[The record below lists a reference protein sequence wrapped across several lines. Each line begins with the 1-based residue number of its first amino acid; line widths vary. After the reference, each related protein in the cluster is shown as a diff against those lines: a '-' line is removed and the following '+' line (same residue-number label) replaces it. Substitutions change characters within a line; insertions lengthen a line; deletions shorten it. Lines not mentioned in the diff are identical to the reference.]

1 MLLKG
6 LVTSAVI
13 GISIPIFAVGV
24 ISGMVMAR
32 REPRKTGC
40 GRCCM
45 ICNGRCK
52 VGENDSQGNH
62 ESDLRSQSYAI

>member
-1 MLLKG
+1 
-6 LVTSAVI
+6 
-13 GISIPIFAVGV
+13 V

-32 REPRKTGC
+32 TEPRKTGC